1 MAGVNPQLTKAPE
14 DYFGDLRRVHASG
27 AAAAAALDTV
37 GKGEEP

>member
-1 MAGVNPQLTKAPE
+1 MAGVNSQLTKAPE

-27 AAAAAALDTV
+27 AAAAALDTV